1 MKVVE
6 NLIQEG
12 NHLSHSN
19 DIKLLLDIQ
28 DKNMEVEE
36 NAVVLRS
43 YQGQMT
49 KFITAKLTF
58 TLNIVDQSL
67 YFHYR
72 KTSIKTLKNIYSYIK
87 HSLMY
92 SYNNGRIEEINY
104 KIKVWNR
111 VTYGY
116 RYFHHYKKKII
127 LHFKWRSIIQSNKSS
142 SPAV

>member
-1 MKVVE
+1 
-6 NLIQEG
+6 
-12 NHLSHSN
+12 
-19 DIKLLLDIQ
+19 
-28 DKNMEVEE
+28 MEVEE

-67 YFHYR
+67 YFRYM
-72 KTSIKTLKNIYSYIK
+72 KTSIKALKKHLPYIEHRLIYP
-87 HSLMY
+87 
-92 SYNNGRIEEINY
+92 YNNGRIEGINN

-116 RYFHHYKKKII
+116 RYFHHFKKRII
-127 LHFKWRSIIQSNKSS
+127 LHFKWRSIIQSKKSS
-142 SPAV
+142 PLRA